1 MDGLDDDTAVLS
13 TLKSFKKFISR
24 PERLQSAGEP
34 PFGSSGLQKIYSQ
47 RLEME
52 EAAGRVQSHTSLLQ
66 MSREK
71 QQMEMS
77 HKRARIELEKVAQLS
92 SRDLQREVDRNQ
104 DLQTRIRK
112 MEEREA
118 ESGRNLSEQVESNRL
133 LRLKVEELQKRVD
146 EKEGSVA
153 EASLVV
159 SSLKDEVRA
168 LKQDLQTQESRL
180 SAQALE
186 KEGLQEQLD
195 LQRKKCQEL
204 GQRLQGAQTNQ
215 STGVESQMKIKE
227 LERRLALQEQDSV
240 IVRNMK
246 SEVMRVPE
254 LEREVKRLRDEN
266 VYLRD
271 TRENSTLLKEE
282 VEGLRKKVERL
293 ERTREELLNVELQK
307 EKLVQKLQEWENL
320 GQTTG
325 LNIRKP
331 EDLSREVLEFQQK
344 EIDLKQQSYTLKSSV
359 CSLEKSRSQ
368 LRAELL
374 EFRSKGL
381 EEQKRRES
389 QEALVRRLQ
398 KRVLLLTKER
408 DGMRAIL
415 ESYDSELSSSE
426 YSPQLTRRLK
436 EAEEVL
442 QKVQNHNADLE
453 AQVSKAQEEAGSF
466 KLQAQTAE
474 MELEELK
481 KQQASVAEG
490 NLSSTAEEVRTLR
503 LKVEELESE
512 RQRLEEQKNVLEMR
526 LERHNLQGDYDPVK
540 TKVLHFRINPTSV
553 AKQQRVEEVE
563 QLREEC
569 QRLRDRLRAGTVAT
583 DDTALDI
590 PPPPEVLDLRK
601 QIESAELRNQRLKE
615 VFQMKIQEFRTVCYV
630 LTGYQVDITTENQY
644 RLTSVYAEHMEDSLL
659 FKLRHRRVLLTCTTI
674 WSTCAVVPDL
684 RGAPDLRRGQRR
696 SGKRQHAAAGDGVLA
711 LTEGDGG
718 ASPVPPEQH
727 PSIPQRSDP

>member
-307 EKLVQKLQEWENL
+307 EVV
-320 GQTTG
+320 
-325 LNIRKP
+325 KP

-466 KLQAQTAE
+466 KLQAQT

-659 FKLRHRRVLLTCTTI
+659 FKVRTGALGSGSMQLLETEF
-674 WSTCAVVPDL
+674 S
-684 RGAPDLRRGQRR
+684 R
-696 SGKRQHAAAGDGVLA
+696 SLKEMVELHLFHQN
-711 LTEGDGG
+711 
-718 ASPVPPEQH
+718 
-727 PSIPQRSDP
+727 SIPAFLSAVTLDLFSRVTTV